1 MIIPVDNIRDIN
13 NALDIDRVQNKNFRS
28 TTVTFWIINNTA
40 IPAMT
45 KLIISLW
52 FIFVSP
58 CFTSFYHL
66 MNNFIRID
74 FADSDLFFLLKSINF
89 LYSYNGRSI
98 IQADRQRRVFSVV
111 GEASSRKRRRAE
123 HGFCVV

>member
-66 MNNFIRID
+66 MNNFIRDD
-74 FADSDLFFLLKSINF
+74 FADPDQFFSLKSIN
-89 LYSYNGRSI
+89 LL
-98 IQADRQRRVFSVV
+98 
-111 GEASSRKRRRAE
+111 
-123 HGFCVV
+123 